1 MWLIYIYIINIY
13 IYIYV
18 CVCTHKWTVEW
29 ENHLVDFYGH
39 VWLPEST
46 LNEGTPDCNPPDISL
61 IVPQDFQ
68 PSFRRSACN
77 GLAANQ
83 KKNSSL
89 DMKYSPES
97 LIQLWICMLGVVWE
111 SILARRDLDI
121 NFQQL
126 AAGLRQSPSYL
137 AFCAWETS
145 VCVCLLFGLGRLY
158 VNMFGWSTV
167 TE

>member
-1 MWLIYIYIINIY
+1 MYCVYVCIY

-39 VWLPEST
+39 VWLPEGT

-83 KKNSSL
+83 KKLIPRYEILPRIPDSVVDLHVGGRMGVHISEKGFRYQL
-89 DMKYSPES
+89 SATCSRASPIS
-97 LIQLWICMLGVVWE
+97 IVPGV
-111 SILARRDLDI
+111 
-121 NFQQL
+121 
-126 AAGLRQSPSYL
+126 LRVGNL
-137 AFCAWETS
+137 C
-145 VCVCLLFGLGRLY
+145 VCVFYLDLADY
-158 VNMFGWSTV
+158 M
-167 TE
+167 